1 MHWITELNERG
12 SACITIQN
20 NFCRNQDICKISRN
34 TAAQGKQIK
43 LDSSEL
49 VVSSCTYL
57 AVVRDVKVISYRWV
71 FCCQCVNLYGG
82 RRAQT
87 VSLPVQDF
95 SHAVH
100 FPSPSPPPPTFLFLF
115 LSYYF
120 FPPYLS
126 SKELDLNRDMLAMQQ
141 ISGLQFRTARS
152 ALYHLFL
159 SCRFNSTSTW

>member
-1 MHWITELNERG
+1 MHWITGLDERG

-100 FPSPSPPPPTFLFLF
+100 FPSPSPPYFPFLISVL
-115 LSYYF
+115 LF
-120 FPPYLS
+120 FPTIPFLKGTWSESWYAGNAA
-126 SKELDLNRDMLAMQQ
+126 DIWLAV
-141 ISGLQFRTARS
+141 
-152 ALYHLFL
+152 
-159 SCRFNSTSTW
+159 